1 MKRFAFLLCAAI
13 ALALCA
19 HAQKKV
25 QLVMFPDHADGIYRI
40 GENPQISLI
49 ALDCGLPLNGISVD
63 YEISEDLMPAH
74 EKKTITLKGNQA
86 KISLGKMK
94 KSGFVRIK
102 ASVTHNGKK
111 YSSMST
117 VGCEPEK
124 LKPVTVRPADFDQF
138 WAKGIEQVK
147 KIDLKPEMELVED
160 RCTDDVL
167 VYHVSYQNIGRSRMY
182 GILTM
187 PKAEGKYPAILRL
200 PGASVSPKG
209 GDIAHAAK
217 GVIILELGIHGIPVN
232 LEGSIYDDLSSGV
245 LANYHAIE
253 IENKDKYFYRRV
265 YLGCVKG
272 IDYLLSLPQC
282 NGKVGTLGGSQGGAL
297 SIITSSLD
305 DRVCASAIYFP
316 AICDQEGYMH
326 DRAGGWP
333 HILKFKANRTDE
345 IIETVRYYDTSNF
358 AVNLKAPV
366 FYAFGF
372 NDITCAPTTTYA
384 TYNVIKAPK
393 QLSIGADT
401 GHWLHTEQVE
411 AMWNWIIDELKK

>member
-138 WAKGIEQVK
+138 WAIYCHIATTTATPHRIEPLFPYNRTIRQLAYS
-147 KIDLKPEMELVED
+147 ISHDL
-160 RCTDDVL
+160 
-167 VYHVSYQNIGRSRMY
+167 
-182 GILTM
+182 
-187 PKAEGKYPAILRL
+187 
-200 PGASVSPKG
+200 
-209 GDIAHAAK
+209 
-217 GVIILELGIHGIPVN
+217 N
-232 LEGSIYDDLSSGV
+232 LNL
-245 LANYHAIE
+245 
-253 IENKDKYFYRRV
+253 
-265 YLGCVKG
+265 
-272 IDYLLSLPQC
+272 
-282 NGKVGTLGGSQGGAL
+282 
-297 SIITSSLD
+297 TSSFRNESL
-305 DRVCASAIYFP
+305 
-316 AICDQEGYMH
+316 
-326 DRAGGWP
+326 
-333 HILKFKANRTDE
+333 
-345 IIETVRYYDTSNF
+345 
-358 AVNLKAPV
+358 
-366 FYAFGF
+366 
-372 NDITCAPTTTYA
+372 
-384 TYNVIKAPK
+384 
-393 QLSIGADT
+393 
-401 GHWLHTEQVE
+401 
-411 AMWNWIIDELKK
+411 